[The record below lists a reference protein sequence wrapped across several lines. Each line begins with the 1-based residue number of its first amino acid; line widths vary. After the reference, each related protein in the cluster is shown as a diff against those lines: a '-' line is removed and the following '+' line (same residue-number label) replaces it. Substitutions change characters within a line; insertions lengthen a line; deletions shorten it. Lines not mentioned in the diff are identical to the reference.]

1 MTNVTTASA
10 GSARGARRL
19 SPPGAARRGRV
30 LRLLRLLAGCLLAWC
45 VVAWGAARLLIVRA
59 ELPQADALVVLSG
72 SSAYVERTRWA
83 ARLWSEGRAP
93 KIVLTDDGLR
103 GGWSSAEQ
111 RNPFFVER
119 AAAELSRAGV
129 PPARIEVLPETVA
142 GTHDEAVLLRRYAEA
157 RGLRSILLV
166 TSAYHSRRTL
176 WTMRTVFAGSGVK
189 IGLDA
194 PPPGEQTPPPVTW
207 WLHRAGWPAVG
218 GEYAKLLYYYLR
230 FR

>member
-1 MTNVTTASA
+1 M
-10 GSARGARRL
+10 L
-19 SPPGAARRGRV
+19 HAARTLSVV
-30 LRLLRLLAGCLLAWC
+30 LLVWC

-59 ELPQADALVVLSG
+59 ELPRADALVVLSG
-72 SSAYVERTRWA
+72 SAAYVERTRWA
-83 ARLWSEGRAP
+83 AQLWAAGRAP
-93 KIVLTDDGLR
+93 RIVLTNDNLR

-119 AAAELSRAGV
+119 AAAELASAGV
-129 PPARIEVLPETVA
+129 PPAQVEVLPEPVS
-142 GTHDEAVLLRRYAEA
+142 GTHDEALLVRRYVEA
-157 RGLRSILLV
+157 HKLGSILLV

-176 WTMRTVFAGSGVK
+176 RTLRGVFAGTDVK

-194 PPPGEQTPPPVTW
+194 PPPGAQTPPPATW

-218 GEYAKLLYYYLR
+218 GEYAKLLYYYVR